1 MVAGS
6 NGCEGG
12 TRHEEEEL
20 VMVDVILAESAGGWF
35 PPIWLL
41 LRLSFSSTGR

>member
-1 MVAGS
+1 MRVGL
-6 NGCEGG
+6 ELEED
-12 TRHEEEEL
+12 EEEEL